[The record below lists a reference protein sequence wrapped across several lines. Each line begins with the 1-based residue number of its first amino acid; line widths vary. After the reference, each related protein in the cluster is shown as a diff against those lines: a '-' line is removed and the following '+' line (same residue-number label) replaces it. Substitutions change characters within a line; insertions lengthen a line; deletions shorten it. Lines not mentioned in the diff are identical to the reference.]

1 MTLLLSRITYDDL
14 KSSRQQE
21 NYNFQKLSAVLA
33 DYGFMTVRL
42 TDDWKGADFIAQ
54 HIDGETFVKVQLKG
68 RLTFRKYYQSK
79 DLYLAFS
86 ENSAWY
92 LYPHDDVL
100 EQASQIHN
108 FQNTSSWIDKGGYS
122 FSYLTKPLAA
132 LLAPYK
138 IA

>member
-1 MTLLLSRITYDDL
+1 MTLLLSRISYADL
-14 KSSRQQE
+14 KGSRQQE
-21 NYNFQKLSAVLA
+21 NFNFQKLSAVLA

-54 HIDGETFVKVQLKG
+54 HIDGETFLKVQLKG
-68 RLTFRKYYQSK
+68 RLTFLKQYRGK
-79 DLYLAFS
+79 DLYLAFP
-86 ENSAWY
+86 EQGAWY
-92 LYPHDDVL
+92 LYPHDEVV

-122 FSYLTKPLAA
+122 FSYLTKQLTA